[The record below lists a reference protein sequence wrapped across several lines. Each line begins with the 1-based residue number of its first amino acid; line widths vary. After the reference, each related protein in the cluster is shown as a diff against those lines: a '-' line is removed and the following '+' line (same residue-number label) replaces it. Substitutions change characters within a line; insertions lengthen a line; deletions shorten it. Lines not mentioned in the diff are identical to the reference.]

1 MIVYL
6 SADDAKMVSRSLA
19 KYRTAVSNIESLA
32 EEKARLETVITS
44 LSVGDGGGGSGVGH
58 DKIGSV
64 VSRLVDLID
73 RIDADVADYVKT
85 RDEVRRIIRRVSD
98 VNPIYGQDLHYRY
111 IDGRSAFATAND
123 LGFSSRQER
132 RVHAAALSVAFKYL

>member
-1 MIVYL
+1 MIADL
-6 SADDAKMVSRSLA
+6 SADEAKMVSRSLA
-19 KYRTAVSNIESLA
+19 KYRAAVSNIESLA
-32 EEKARLETVITS
+32 DEKARLETVITS
-44 LSVGDGGGGSGVGH
+44 LSVGSGGGGSGVGQ
-58 DKIGSV
+58 DKIGSA
-64 VSRLVDLID
+64 VSRLVDLVD
-73 RIDADVADYVKT
+73 RIDRDVVDYIKT

-123 LGFSSRQER
+123 MGFSSRQER